1 MKKLMFAIA
10 AAVLAVGAQA
20 NNVDWSLQLSAVP
33 KSGADTSTYTAYFFD
48 KSTFDAGVTGTTI
61 EQSLLANALDS
72 STFYLKSSG
81 SSSDQYITAP
91 NAASTASPR
100 QITGLGSSAMNY
112 YMVLVNNAN
121 NTYAVAA
128 SGSTTPYDPMAAG
141 SPVGNST
148 TWKKM
153 TDSTASGALTWGTVN
168 VPEPTS
174 GLLMLVG
181 LGALALRRR
190 RA

>member
-1 MKKLMFAIA
+1 MFAIA

-20 NNVDWSLQLSAVP
+20 NNVDWTLQLNAVP

-48 KSTFDAGVTGTTI
+48 KATFDAGVKTGTTI
-61 EQSLLANALDS
+61 DQSLLASALDS
-72 STFYLKSSG
+72 SAFYFLSSG
-81 SSSDQYITAP
+81 SSSDKYITGKS
-91 NAASTASPR
+91 STELVPR
-100 QITGLGSSAMNY
+100 QITGLSGTAMDY
-112 YMVLVNNAN
+112 YIVLAN
-121 NTYAVAA
+121 TADNTYAIAA
-128 SGSTTPYDPMAAG
+128 SGNTTPYDPMGAG
-141 SPVGNST
+141 SETSAST

-174 GLLMLVG
+174 GILMLVG

>member
-1 MKKLMFAIA
+1 MKKLMFAVA

-20 NNVDWSLQLSAVP
+20 NNVNWSLQLNAVP
-33 KSGADTSTYTAYFFD
+33 KSGADTSAYTAYFFD
-48 KSTFDAGVTGTTI
+48 KATFDAGVTGGNTI
-61 EQSLLANALDS
+61 QQSLLADALDS
-72 STFYLKSSG
+72 SSFYLLNSG
-81 SSSDQYITAP
+81 STSDQYKTGQS
-91 NAASTASPR
+91 STQIVPR
-100 QITGLGSSAMNY
+100 QITGLGSSSMNY
-112 YMVLVNNAN
+112 YMVLVNGDK
-121 NTYAVAA
+121 YAIAA

-141 SPVGNST
+141 ASTTGST

-174 GLLMLVG
+174 GILMLVG

>member
-20 NNVDWSLQLSAVP
+20 NNVDWTLQLNAVP

-48 KSTFDAGVTGTTI
+48 KATFDAGVKTGNTI
-61 EQSLLANALDS
+61 EQSLLASALDS
-72 STFYLKSSG
+72 SSFYLLSTG
-81 SSSDQYITAP
+81 SSSDKY
-91 NAASTASPR
+91 STGPTSATVGNPR
-100 QITGLGSSAMNY
+100 QITGLGGSAMDY
-112 YMVLVNNAN
+112 YMVLVNGSQ
-121 NTYAVAA
+121 YAIAA

-141 SPVGNST
+141 SPTTAST

-153 TDSTASGALTWGTVN
+153 TDPTASGALTWGTVA

-174 GLLMLVG
+174 GILMLVG